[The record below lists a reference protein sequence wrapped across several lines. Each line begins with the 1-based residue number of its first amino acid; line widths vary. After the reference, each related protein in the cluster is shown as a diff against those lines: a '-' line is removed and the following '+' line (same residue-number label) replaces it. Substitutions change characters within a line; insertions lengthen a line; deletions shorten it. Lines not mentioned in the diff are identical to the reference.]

1 MFEIENTN
9 NGTQKKK
16 KFIVDL
22 KNLFDIEV
30 EVDKNLFKTQKK
42 ARSKDYKR
50 KDRKSCEI
58 CKERE
63 TSKKC
68 EFCSEFVG
76 G

>member
-30 EVDKNLFKTQKK
+30 EVDKNLFESKKGKTK
-42 ARSKDYKR
+42 RHEKR
-50 KDRKSCEI
+50 KS
-58 CKERE
+58 
-63 TSKKC
+63 
-68 EFCSEFVG
+68 
-76 G
+76 